1 MIHIS
6 EPSLYQNYHH
16 YYNFQSVEQVKR
28 VLGVSQ
34 HISLQLPAD
43 LYQFVFI
50 NLYEFIV
57 VVFLDHGLVH
67 GAQVLRYLLL

>member
-1 MIHIS
+1 MIHLS
-6 EPSLYQNYHH
+6 EPSLYQYYHH